1 MIFVEFGGA
10 HFSAVSALIS
20 VETKIANFAKNVRN
34 LAKHSCATF
43 SKEMRMLR
51 EYLLH
56 HSPGQP
62 EALPEVHKH
71 A

>member
-1 MIFVEFGGA
+1 
-10 HFSAVSALIS
+10 
-20 VETKIANFAKNVRN
+20 VRN